1 MWAYY
6 RGVVGRAP
14 GDSQIWRLGGEW
26 ARDTAIAVRTDDDLT
41 MLVSFPTKDRLAE
54 FGDDRVA
61 ALERTFAAVADPPD
75 LSRAERV
82 SKVIGMTDYPCLRRD
97 PTPAPGLYLVGDAAV
112 AGDPLP
118 AVGCGWAF
126 RAAEWLV
133 EATVPELRGQA
144 SSGAARR
151 SYRRSLRFLL
161 RHDRLARR
169 AALAGP
175 PDPVQRAVLRAAALD
190 PEIGRRSYLFAMRA
204 APVSTVINPVTIGRA
219 LAVSA
224 RSRPAVTAAS
234 SR

>member
-1 MWAYY
+1 MPPALKPLTRQRLLYQS
-6 RGVVGRAP
+6 VQDALRAFIL
-14 GDSQIWRLGGEW
+14 DN
-26 ARDTAIAVRTDDDLT
+26 
-41 MLVSFPTKDRLAE
+41 K
-54 FGDDRVA
+54 
-61 ALERTFAAVADPPD
+61 
-75 LSRAERV
+75 
-82 SKVIGMTDYPCLRRD
+82 LR
-97 PTPAPGLYLVGDAAV
+97 

-126 RAAEWLV
+126 RAADWLV
-133 EATVPELRGQA
+133 QATLPALRGQA
-144 SSGAARR
+144 TPGAARR

-190 PEIGRRSYLFAMRA
+190 PEIGRRSYLFAMRS

-224 RSRPAVTAAS
+224 VSAVSARRRAAVTAAS